1 MERYAPNAKDLASRD
16 VVSRAM
22 TVEIMEG
29 RGVGPNAD
37 HIHLHLDHL
46 PSELLNER
54 LPGISETASIFA
66 GVDVTRE
73 PIPVLPT
80 VHYNMGGIPTNH
92 FGEVIS
98 GNPDDPDEI
107 VPGLLAAGECAS
119 ASVHGANRL
128 GANSLLDIVIFGRA
142 CALRVADIV
151 KPNTPFPEL
160 DQKSTDYCIGR
171 LDQFRWSEGS
181 LKTSEARLEMQ
192 MVMQKDAA
200 VFRTQETLAEGCDKI
215 DAAYQLLFDVTLS
228 DRSLVWNTDLIET
241 LELTNLMPNASITM
255 HGAERRKESRGAHAR
270 EDFTGALHPP
280 ISHSPSTALPCL
292 LSRLYLLNH
301 RLFFL
306 DLVTQEEQTSWP
318 CKCANA

>member
-1 MERYAPNAKDLASRD
+1 MAS
-16 VVSRAM
+16 
-22 TVEIMEG
+22 
-29 RGVGPNAD
+29 
-37 HIHLHLDHL
+37 
-46 PSELLNER
+46 
-54 LPGISETASIFA
+54 
-66 GVDVTRE
+66 
-73 PIPVLPT
+73 
-80 VHYNMGGIPTNH
+80 
-92 FGEVIS
+92 
-98 GNPDDPDEI
+98 
-107 VPGLLAAGECAS
+107 
-119 ASVHGANRL
+119 GAQ
-128 GANSLLDIVIFGRA
+128 LLDIVIFGRA

-181 LKTSEARLEMQ
+181 LKTAEARLEMQ

-270 EDFTGALHPP
+270 EDFTGTLHPP
-280 ISHSPSTALPCL
+280 TTQAQALPCRACCP
-292 LSRLYLLNH
+292 SFICWNH
-301 RLFFL
+301 RLSVL
-306 DLVTQEEQTSWP
+306 LGPGPQEDQTSWP

>member
-1 MERYAPNAKDLASRD
+1 MAS
-16 VVSRAM
+16 
-22 TVEIMEG
+22 
-29 RGVGPNAD
+29 
-37 HIHLHLDHL
+37 
-46 PSELLNER
+46 
-54 LPGISETASIFA
+54 
-66 GVDVTRE
+66 
-73 PIPVLPT
+73 
-80 VHYNMGGIPTNH
+80 
-92 FGEVIS
+92 
-98 GNPDDPDEI
+98 
-107 VPGLLAAGECAS
+107 
-119 ASVHGANRL
+119 GAQ
-128 GANSLLDIVIFGRA
+128 LLDIVIFGRA

-181 LKTSEARLEMQ
+181 LKTAEARLEMQ

-280 ISHSPSTALPCL
+280 TPTSPLSSAAEQPSLAFWTAWACCTMAVQMPDICCAWGLCCRAVGRRVDEAHA
-292 LSRLYLLNH
+292 RLVHRRRQGHH
-301 RLFFL
+301 RLPPRPL
-306 DLVTQEEQTSWP
+306 PHPRRLR
-318 CKCANA
+318 AGAR